1 MDFKTFLFE
10 LSQTPVRVIAP
21 TVDYSAYVQIDLSKD
36 NKALE
41 NFDTSC
47 SQSWMAYIN
56 QYLQDRNKSIAF
68 GGYLETR
75 SIYTRS
81 THFETK
87 NALDSR
93 NIHLG
98 IDLWCAAET
107 PVLAAF
113 DGVVHSFQNNT
124 NHGDYGPTIVLKHCI
139 KGVAFYTLYGH
150 LSKSSIKTLH
160 KNTQIVKE
168 QIIGCLGGADVNG
181 DYAPHLHFQII
192 KNIAN
197 YEGDYPGV
205 SSKND
210 LDFYSTNCPDPNLV
224 LKLK

>member
-1 MDFKTFLFE
+1 MDFKKFLFE
-10 LSQTPVRVIAP
+10 LSQTPIRVIAP
-21 TVDYSAYVQIDLSKD
+21 KVDFSAYVQIDLSKG
-36 NKALE
+36 NTALE
-41 NFDTSC
+41 NFDANCT
-47 SQSWMAYIN
+47 QSWMTYIN
-56 QYLQDRNKSIAF
+56 QYLQNRNKSIAF

-87 NALDSR
+87 NALESR

-98 IDLWCAAET
+98 IDLWCASET

-124 NHGDYGPTIVLKHCI
+124 NYGDYGPTIVLKHCI

-160 KNTQIVKE
+160 KNTQISKE
-168 QIIGCLGGADVNG
+168 QVIGYLGNASVNG

-192 KNIAN
+192 KDMAN
-197 YEGDYPGV
+197 DEGDYPGV
-205 SSKND
+205 SSQND
-210 LDFYSTNCPDPNLV
+210 LDFYTANCPDPNLV
-224 LKLK
+224 LKLY

>member
-10 LSQTPVRVIAP
+10 LSQTPIRVIAP
-21 TVDYSAYVQIDLSKD
+21 SVDYSAYVPIDLSKD

-56 QYLQDRNKSIAF
+56 QYLQDRNKSVAF

-87 NALDSR
+87 NALESR

>member
-160 KNTQIVKE
+160 KNTQIVKK

>member
-10 LSQTPVRVIAP
+10 LSQTPIKVIAP
-21 TVDYSAYVQIDLSKD
+21 SVDYSAYVPIDLSKD

-56 QYLQDRNKSIAF
+56 QYLQDRNKSVAF

-87 NALDSR
+87 NALESR

-113 DGVVHSFQNNT
+113 DGVVHSFQDNT

-150 LSKSSIKTLH
+150 LSKLSIKTLH

-168 QIIGCLGGADVNG
+168 QVIGCLGGADVNG

-192 KNIAN
+192 KNIAD

-210 LDFYSTNCPDPNLV
+210 LDFYSANCPDPNLV
-224 LKLK
+224 LKLW

>member
-10 LSQTPVRVIAP
+10 LSQTPIKVIAP
-21 TVDYSAYVQIDLSKD
+21 SVDYSAYVPIDLSKD

-56 QYLQDRNKSIAF
+56 QYLQDRNKSVAF

-87 NALDSR
+87 NALESR

-160 KNTQIVKE
+160 KNTQIFKE
-168 QIIGCLGGADVNG
+168 QVIGHLGDADVNG

-192 KNIAN
+192 KDIAN
-197 YEGDYPGV
+197 SEGDYPGV

-210 LDFYSTNCPDPNLV
+210 LAFYRDNCPDPNLV
-224 LKLK
+224 LKLC

>member
-150 LSKSSIKTLH
+150 LSKLSIKTLH

-168 QIIGCLGGADVNG
+168 QVIGCLGGADVNG

-192 KNIAN
+192 KNIAD

-210 LDFYSTNCPDPNLV
+210 LDFYSANCPDPNLV
-224 LKLK
+224 LKLW

>member
-21 TVDYSAYVQIDLSKD
+21 SVDFSAYVPIDLSKD

-41 NFDTSC
+41 DFDTSC

-56 QYLQDRNKSIAF
+56 QYLHDLNKSVAF

-81 THFETK
+81 THFETN
-87 NALDSR
+87 NALESR

-98 IDLWCAAET
+98 VDLWCAAET

-113 DGVVHSFQNNT
+113 DGVVHSFQDNT

-139 KGVAFYTLYGH
+139 NGVTFYTLYGH
-150 LSKSSIKTLH
+150 LSKSSIKTLY
-160 KNTQIVKE
+160 KNTQIIKE
-168 QIIGCLGGADVNG
+168 QVIGYLGDAAVNG

-192 KNIAN
+192 KNIAD

-205 SSKND
+205 SSQKD
-210 LDFYSTNCPDPNLV
+210 LDFYSANCPDPNLV
-224 LKLK
+224 LKLC

>member
-10 LSQTPVRVIAP
+10 LSQTPIKVIAP
-21 TVDYSAYVQIDLSKD
+21 SVDYSAYVPIDLSKD

-47 SQSWMAYIN
+47 SQSWSAYIN
-56 QYLQDRNKSIAF
+56 QYLQDQNKSVAF
-68 GGYLETR
+68 GGYLEKR

-81 THFETK
+81 THFETI
-87 NALDSR
+87 NALESR

-98 IDLWCAAET
+98 IDLWCAADT
-107 PVLAAF
+107 PVLAVF

-168 QIIGCLGGADVNG
+168 QVVGFLGDTDVNG

-192 KNIAN
+192 KDMAN
-197 YEGDYPGV
+197 SEGDYPGV
-205 SSKND
+205 SSQND
-210 LDFYSTNCPDPNLV
+210 LAFYRDNCPDPNLV
-224 LKLK
+224 LKWN

>member
-21 TVDYSAYVQIDLSKD
+21 TVDFSQYVPIDLSKD
-36 NKALE
+36 NKALKD
-41 NFDTSC
+41 FDTSC
-47 SQSWMAYIN
+47 SQSWSAYIN

-81 THFETK
+81 TYFETK
-87 NALDSR
+87 NTLESR

-98 IDLWCAAET
+98 VDLWCAAET

-113 DGVVHSFQNNT
+113 DGVVHSFQDNT

-139 KGVAFYTLYGH
+139 KGVMFYTLYGH
-150 LSKSSIKTLH
+150 LSKSSIKGLC
-160 KNTQIVKE
+160 KNTPVSKE
-168 QIIGCLGGADVNG
+168 QVVGYLGDATVNG

-192 KNIAN
+192 KDMAN

-205 SSKND
+205 SSQKN
-210 LDFYSTNCPDPNLV
+210 LDFYRSNCPDPNLV
-224 LKLK
+224 LKLC